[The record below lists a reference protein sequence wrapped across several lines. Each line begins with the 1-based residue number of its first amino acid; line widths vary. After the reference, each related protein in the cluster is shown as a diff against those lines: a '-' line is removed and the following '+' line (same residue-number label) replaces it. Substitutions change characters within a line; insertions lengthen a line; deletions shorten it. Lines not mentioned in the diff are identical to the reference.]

1 MMKRNGSL
9 LALAVGFMVL
19 ILSGTV
25 YAQATKKG
33 NAYSVPAANEPLY
46 SDYKGVRVGMTAEE
60 VHKKLGEPS
69 QRVDDQEFYI
79 VSDKETVQICYD
91 KSLTVCTI
99 SIDYL
104 GAASG
109 APDYKAIVGDHIDI
123 RPDGSMWELVRYE
136 KAGFW
141 VSYNR
146 TAGASPTTTV
156 TIQKMTK

>member
-19 ILSGTV
+19 VLSGTV
-25 YAQATKKG
+25 YAQVTRKG
-33 NAYSVPAANEPLY
+33 HAYSVPAANEPLY

-104 GAASG
+104 
-109 APDYKAIVGDHIDI
+109 AIVGDHIDI